1 MSADPAAA
9 APGSDAPASSPILPF
24 RKTATT
30 ARRSGLLRAILIVL
44 SVLVGLGAL
53 GGGFGPAQAQSG
65 NPFGLGSK
73 GGAEDQKKSEQKK
86 PGAADRA
93 AQEPLVRLPAFVQT
107 ALVTIGRWQKALNDN
122 LAKQVAAYKTTGAV
136 MPVLIILLLS
146 FLYGLFHAAGP
157 GHGKFVVASYF
168 VANRA
173 SPRDG
178 IVMSGL
184 IALTQAVVAIAL
196 VGVFALI
203 LGGNAVAL
211 IGNVT
216 WVELVSYALIMVLGL
231 WMVWGGIVGRG
242 CSHSHGPG
250 HTHDHDHDHGDSHHH
265 GHSHDPAPS
274 ATGGWAM
281 VPAAIAAGLRP
292 CTGSVIV
299 LLFTLANG
307 MFLIG
312 VLGSLVMALGVA
324 ITVAAIGL
332 ATIYARRGIASAA
345 RPSRR
350 WANVAHRLAG
360 LAGGGAIVLLG
371 GLLAMAAAERLGL
384 LT

>member
-1 MSADPAAA
+1 MLIA
-9 APGSDAPASSPILPF
+9 
-24 RKTATT
+24 
-30 ARRSGLLRAILIVL
+30 LIVL
-44 SVLVGLGAL
+44 IGVVATP
-53 GGGFGPAQAQSG
+53 GPAQAQNG

-73 GGAEDQKKSEQKK
+73 GGAAEQKK
-86 PGAADRA
+86 PAADAR
-93 AQEPLVRLPAFVQT
+93 QTQQSLVRMPVFIRT
-107 ALVTIGRWQKALNDN
+107 ALVTIARWQKSLNDN
-122 LAKQVAAYKTTGAV
+122 LAKQIAAYKSTGAM

-146 FLYGLFHAAGP
+146 FMYGLFHAAGP

-168 VANRA
+168 LANRA

-178 IVMSGL
+178 VLMSGL
-184 IALTQAVVAIAL
+184 IALTQALVAIAL
-196 VGVFALI
+196 VGVFALL
-203 LGGNAVAL
+203 LGGNAMAL
-211 IGNVT
+211 IGNIT
-216 WVELVSYALIMVLGL
+216 WVELVSYGLIMLLGL

-242 CSHSHGPG
+242 CSHGHAHSHDR
-250 HTHDHDHDHGDSHHH
+250 DHAH
-265 GHSHDPAPS
+265 GHSHAHDHAHGPDHAGNHDQSHDADPARPAAS
-274 ATGGWAM
+274 GWAM

-332 ATIYARRGIASAA
+332 ATIYARKGIASAA

-360 LAGGGAIVLLG
+360 LVGGGAIVVLG
-371 GLLAMAAAERLGL
+371 AMLAMAAADRLGL
-384 LT
+384 LA